1 MTADSGEE
9 NVKERVPDE
18 GCLQREAD
26 ERSFSRAMVMKIYFS
41 SDNRRG
47 FSPFKSRT
55 LEPRRGFVDIRLTW
69 EIFQV
74 KDDIV
79 L

>member
-18 GCLQREAD
+18 GCLQRGAD
-26 ERSFSRAMVMKIYFS
+26 ERSFSRVMKIYFS

-47 FSPFKSRT
+47 FSPFELRT

-69 EIFQV
+69 EVFQV
-74 KDDIV
+74 KDCIV
-79 L
+79 